1 VFFGNAEKMILDF
14 VENIKNNQPQ
24 NTSNIINGV
33 GIIDYD
39 KKGEHFSFKNTK
51 HVWHDSDLIIP
62 KEPLPIEIARG
73 CIFKCKFC
81 AFPLIGK
88 HIKDDSYIRSEDI
101 ILEEVLYNYEKFQ
114 TTTYLVVDD
123 TFNERMDKIEL
134 LLRVRDKSK
143 LDLTFAGYNR
153 IDLIAR
159 KPEQIS
165 LLNELNFNGMFF
177 GIESM
182 NHQAAKFIG
191 KGCKPEEITETLFK
205 LKDSFGDKLIA
216 SGGFIIGLPYDT
228 PETVNEW
235 TNMILQKD
243 YPLDSYAFNGLS
255 MASNANTTSEFFQKR
270 EKYGFQKIEN
280 DRFGDYTWKTNVWD
294 SRTCEKLAT
303 EYTQKAF
310 KLNKKLSMFTALGLM
325 KYDYTWE
332 TVSAIKIGSHGGVY
346 QQDKID
352 EHKKYLNEYIDKL
365 ENYVFK
371 K

>member
-1 VFFGNAEKMILDF
+1 MEKPIYHAIIITDTPNLSSVKPLGAYAIANYLRQYGYNVLVIEHFSVIPEHKFYKILDEVISNETLFVGYSSTLFLIMGKENKFIDTVYHNKNRCIPVTFKYFDEINRHIKNLNPLIKIVYGGSHGKIMLDTEIAKGATHNIDYVFFGNAEKMILDF

-134 LLRVRDKSK
+134 LLRVRDK
-143 LDLTFAGYNR
+143 
-153 IDLIAR
+153 
-159 KPEQIS
+159 
-165 LLNELNFNGMFF
+165 
-177 GIESM
+177 
-182 NHQAAKFIG
+182 
-191 KGCKPEEITETLFK
+191 
-205 LKDSFGDKLIA
+205 
-216 SGGFIIGLPYDT
+216 
-228 PETVNEW
+228 
-235 TNMILQKD
+235 
-243 YPLDSYAFNGLS
+243 
-255 MASNANTTSEFFQKR
+255 
-270 EKYGFQKIEN
+270 
-280 DRFGDYTWKTNVWD
+280 
-294 SRTCEKLAT
+294 
-303 EYTQKAF
+303 
-310 KLNKKLSMFTALGLM
+310 
-325 KYDYTWE
+325 
-332 TVSAIKIGSHGGVY
+332 
-346 QQDKID
+346 
-352 EHKKYLNEYIDKL
+352 
-365 ENYVFK
+365 
-371 K
+371 